1 MVCDNFLFL
10 EIGDLYRRVRLR
22 EFFKRFLDDEFLDFV
37 KFRVVKMILFF
48 ELLEQKFFRV
58 QFGGIFVFKMF
69 IEFERFRRDVESKLL
84 ELILLL

>member
-1 MVCDNFLFL
+1 MEKALMVCDNFLFL

-48 ELLEQKFFRV
+48 ELLE
-58 QFGGIFVFKMF
+58 
-69 IEFERFRRDVESKLL
+69 
-84 ELILLL
+84 